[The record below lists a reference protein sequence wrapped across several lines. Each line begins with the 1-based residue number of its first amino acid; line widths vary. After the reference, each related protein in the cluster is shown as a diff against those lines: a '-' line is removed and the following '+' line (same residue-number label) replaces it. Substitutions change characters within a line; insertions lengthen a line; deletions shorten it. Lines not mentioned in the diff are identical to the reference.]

1 MMILKGR
8 AFIQMTLK
16 EGLLIKNM
24 IGYYM
29 TNNNLYYD
37 NNEEVLTII
46 NKINTSNASK
56 IPNDRVL
63 KDARKDAKK
72 VLKKHYYERLA
83 KDICG
88 VK

>member
-1 MMILKGR
+1 MNIT
-8 AFIQMTLK
+8 IK

-29 TNNNLYYD
+29 NDNNLYYD

-46 NKINTSNASK
+46 KKIDVENASK
-56 IPNDRVL
+56 ICNDRVL

-72 VLKKHYYERLA
+72 VLKRHYYERIS

-88 VK
+88 INK

>member
-1 MMILKGR
+1 MNIT
-8 AFIQMTLK
+8 IK
-16 EGLLIKNM
+16 EGLLIKNI
-24 IGYYM
+24 IGHYM

-56 IPNDRVL
+56 IPNNKVL

-88 VK
+88 VNEGGK

>member
-1 MMILKGR
+1 MNIT
-8 AFIQMTLK
+8 IK

-29 TNNNLYYD
+29 NDNNLYYD
-37 NNEEVLTII
+37 NNDEVLTII
-46 NKINTSNASK
+46 KKIDVENASK
-56 IPNDRVL
+56 ICNDRVL

-72 VLKKHYYERLA
+72 VLKRHYYERIS

-88 VK
+88 INK

>member
-1 MMILKGR
+1 MNIT
-8 AFIQMTLK
+8 IK

-37 NNEEVLTII
+37 NNKEVVLILKKLKNI
-46 NKINTSNASK
+46 QNDNTSLQSLNNS
-56 IPNDRVL
+56 
-63 KDARKDAKK
+63 RKLAKK
-72 VLKKHYYERLA
+72 VLKKHYYERIS
-83 KDICG
+83 KVICG

>member
-1 MMILKGR
+1 M
-8 AFIQMTLK
+8 MTLK

-46 NKINTSNASK
+46 NKINISNASK

-72 VLKKHYYERLA
+72 VLKKHYYERMA
-83 KDICG
+83 KSICG

>member
-1 MMILKGR
+1 MNIT
-8 AFIQMTLK
+8 IK

-29 TNNNLYYD
+29 NDNNLYYD

-46 NKINTSNASK
+46 KKIDVENASK
-56 IPNDRVL
+56 ICNNRVL

-72 VLKKHYYERLA
+72 VLKRHYYERIS

-88 VK
+88 INK